1 MNWTRGTISRYIL
14 GGSDVFVLTWTR
26 QLPSLNSMSDSTDSR
41 RSFLRSCAMG
51 VAGLVV
57 SGAVSRSEG
66 LLAATRLRGPDD
78 PEVPNEEVARILK
91 GLFGDRPIRR
101 GHVSLDMPA
110 VAEDGRVVP
119 VIIESDLPMSK
130 QRYVKGVHLIV
141 DHNPDAHLAAFHLT
155 PALGQV
161 SISTRIKM
169 KRTTWVRAIL
179 ETNTGEVWAGYTRVL
194 VTLNGCG

>member
-1 MNWTRGTISRYIL
+1 MADL
-14 GGSDVFVLTWTR
+14 SDA
-26 QLPSLNSMSDSTDSR
+26 SR
-41 RSFLRSCAMG
+41 RTFLRSCALG
-51 VAGLVV
+51 VAGLLA

-66 LLAATRLRGPDD
+66 LLAATGIGGPED
-78 PEVPNEEVARILK
+78 PEAPNEEVARILK
-91 GLFGDRPIRR
+91 ELFGDRPIKR

-130 QRYVKGVHLIV
+130 DRFVKGIHLIV

-179 ETNTGEVWAGYTRVL
+179 ETNTGEVWAGYARVL